1 MRTRVSLQDN
11 RLVEIPGSSLCLLTS
26 VTWLDLRYNQ
36 LTCLPHQIGSLA
48 TLQVLLLQGN
58 NLTVLPSS
66 LGILSELVTLQVSDN
81 PLSFPPAAVIREGT
95 RAILS
100 FLRDHMASQSCQPSL
115 PGPGRDS
122 TTIVYCFGDIEGH
135 RRRDNPGNCYDE
147 SDTGT
152 DDDDDDDFEDDAMR
166 TDNSEG
172 VEIEGSGDDGGDG
185 EHVGMCG
192 GGGEGVGDTGVWK
205 SLERNN
211 TKESEASV
219 HSSPTRSAAGGLR
232 VAIRSHGDHSDT
244 LEEEYQKSEIRL
256 LHLRHPDS
264 ERDTLG
270 RPHTPISP
278 CLLTPNADFPSRPE
292 YDLQLMDNPKVQGHH
307 HLYDPKNDSTTTT
320 TTTTIYHSTS
330 NTRDKTRCGKNTD
343 ADHHQHRP
351 PSTYPLKHDPLEDD
365 TWETSPN
372 NNNNNNNENNN
383 SDTKTQ
389 DGIRRSL
396 HLRLQEDHHLLHHH
410 QDEDVM
416 KDDLESLEGDLGEGY
431 RRPSSRLEDLG
442 GEANKDARSLPLPVV
457 RLQLVEVEE
466 QKGRTA
472 AEGRGSGDSRK
483 RYNYRRGSEQR
494 SYSGNRRKPKL
505 VTVAEV
511 HRRARDARR
520 KQREV
525 LTKAREA
532 TETQRLKTV
541 TGLYDWRE
549 ETRSL
554 QEQRQLYHTLY
565 PGENSVGLGLMR
577 IFGLSSP
584 VKSCITYY

>member
-1 MRTRVSLQDN
+1 MSEDPLVTSDLGARDSTRYDESSWERLMSSLETSWPNLLRVSLQDN
-11 RLVEIPGSSLCLLTS
+11 RLVEVPGSSLCLLTS

-36 LTCLPHQIGSLA
+36 LTCLPHQIGSLS

-58 NLTVLPSS
+58 SLTVLPPS

-81 PLSFPPAAVIREGT
+81 PLSFPPAGVIREGT

-115 PGPGRDS
+115 PGPGREN

-135 RRRDNPGNCYDE
+135 RRRDDPGNCYDD
-147 SDTGT
+147 SDTGSD
-152 DDDDDDDFEDDAMR
+152 DDDDDDDFEDDVMG
-166 TDNSEG
+166 TDDSEG

-185 EHVGMCG
+185 DNVGMCG
-192 GGGEGVGDTGVWK
+192 GEGVGGIRVWR

-211 TKESEASV
+211 TRESEASV

-232 VAIRSHGDHSDT
+232 VAIRSHGDHNDT

-256 LHLRHPDS
+256 LSLRQPDS

-292 YDLQLMDNPKVQGHH
+292 YDLELMDNPKVLLGHH
-307 HLYDPKNDSTTTT
+307 SYDPKNDSTTTT
-320 TTTTIYHSTS
+320 TNTTTYHSTS

-343 ADHHQHRP
+343 ADHQHRP
-351 PSTYPLKHDPLEDD
+351 PSTYPLKLDPLEDD
-365 TWETSPN
+365 TWETSR
-372 NNNNNNNENNN
+372 NNNNNNENNN

-396 HLRLQEDHHLLHHH
+396 HLRLQEDHHHQHQQH
-410 QDEDVM
+410 QDGDMM

-466 QKGRTA
+466 QKGRTS

-483 RYNYRRGSEQR
+483 RYYYRRGSEQR

-511 HRRARDARR
+511 HRRAREARR
-520 KQREV
+520 KQREG

-532 TETQRLKTV
+532 AETQRLK
-541 TGLYDWRE
+541 
-549 ETRSL
+549 
-554 QEQRQLYHTLY
+554 
-565 PGENSVGLGLMR
+565 
-577 IFGLSSP
+577 
-584 VKSCITYY
+584 